1 MDGSELVAIV
11 TGWKLNTGKSCYV
24 SSLIILAKNCLSGE
38 VAFEEVA
45 NVTSNLMS
53 GCTEAVSW

>member
-11 TGWKLNTGKSCYV
+11 AGWKLNTGKSCYV
-24 SSLIILAKNCLSGE
+24 SSLIILTILLSGK

-45 NVTSNLMS
+45 NVRSNLMS
-53 GCTEAVSW
+53 DCAEAVS